1 MNLDNTPYLGVKK
14 KVYSQVQAMRELGHQ
29 VDVAYCN
36 ESGLV
41 IQVGNVKNI
50 IELKR
55 GITKYRY
62 SIYKIVA
69 PKIIRDGYQMV
80 YIRFPGSI
88 DIAMYLMIKALK
100 TQGII
105 TYLEVPTYPIVG
117 EMTKRLKD
125 SFLKR
130 KFKDF
135 VTCSVAYSI
144 HIIARKMCA
153 KFLDKIITFSP
164 VESIWGAPT
173 ITIENGVNISEYE
186 ILPKKEFSAEEVVL
200 IGVANLSIWHGYDR
214 VIKGIAEYYKYKTIN
229 EPDVEFIIV
238 GNGEAKEDLE
248 KLSMQLNIK
257 EKVKFT
263 GNLQGNE
270 LKEVYKKS
278 HIAMASLGMHR
289 LGLKIASTLKTK
301 EYCAQAFPFV
311 YGYEE
316 VALNKKIQF
325 AFQIESNEAPLNIR
339 DVNAF
344 WARIQ
349 NIPDYQSEMYQFAKE
364 NYDWIIQMKKIFE

>member
-1 MNLDNTPYLGVKK
+1 MKILYLIYMNLDNTPYLGVKK

-125 SFLKR
+125 SFLK
-130 KFKDF
+130 
-135 VTCSVAYSI
+135 
-144 HIIARKMCA
+144 
-153 KFLDKIITFSP
+153 
-164 VESIWGAPT
+164 
-173 ITIENGVNISEYE
+173 
-186 ILPKKEFSAEEVVL
+186 
-200 IGVANLSIWHGYDR
+200 
-214 VIKGIAEYYKYKTIN
+214 
-229 EPDVEFIIV
+229 
-238 GNGEAKEDLE
+238 
-248 KLSMQLNIK
+248 
-257 EKVKFT
+257 
-263 GNLQGNE
+263 
-270 LKEVYKKS
+270 
-278 HIAMASLGMHR
+278 
-289 LGLKIASTLKTK
+289 
-301 EYCAQAFPFV
+301 
-311 YGYEE
+311 
-316 VALNKKIQF
+316 KKI
-325 AFQIESNEAPLNIR
+325 
-339 DVNAF
+339 
-344 WARIQ
+344 
-349 NIPDYQSEMYQFAKE
+349 
-364 NYDWIIQMKKIFE
+364 